1 MATYPTQIVVFL
13 GRSMPGLGQK
23 SKVHTYIRIMKDW
36 SVGSPKIPLSKNLYN
51 YISRYITKARYNI
64 FRVKYT
70 YA

>member
-1 MATYPTQIVVFL
+1 
-13 GRSMPGLGQK
+13 MPDLGQK

-36 SVGSPKIPLSKNLYN
+36 SVGSPKIPLFKNLYN

-64 FRVKYT
+64 FRVKYI